1 MFTEGRDILPYPVR
15 ENDIVKK
22 VGKKVDVQAISA
34 KLHLSESNTHMD
46 SSKSFF
52 FIDGMYNHTHLV
64 KHLLIHYYSPFNE
77 YNNFTTAAVSAS
89 T

>member
-1 MFTEGRDILPYPVR
+1 MCRLLVLNYTFQR
-15 ENDIVKK
+15 
-22 VGKKVDVQAISA
+22 AIHTWTPPS
-34 KLHLSESNTHMD
+34 L
-46 SSKSFF
+46 F